1 MVLPQKAQNR
11 FTQKFIAEKILPQI
25 TQIYTEVMVLYGGE
39 VLWENISQK
48 VTTEERLVDRLEDFA
63 FPSLSTSLYSAYNV
77 SITAMLADMVD
88 IFAKQF
94 KTAYLT
100 TSPSHHL
107 TISPSHHH
115 TTSPIIKLFQLKNN
129 HYET

>member
-1 MVLPQKAQNR
+1 M
-11 FTQKFIAEKILPQI
+11 
-25 TQIYTEVMVLYGGE
+25 
-39 VLWENISQK
+39 
-48 VTTEERLVDRLEDFA
+48 RLIDRLEDFA

-77 SITAMLADMVD
+77 SVTAMLADMVD

-107 TISPSHHH
+107 NTSPSHHI
-115 TTSPIIKLFQLKNN
+115 TITPS
-129 HYET
+129 

>member
-1 MVLPQKAQNR
+1 MQSQEVLPQKARNAQNLL
-11 FTQKFIAEKILPQI
+11 AEKSLPQMA
-25 TQIYTEVMVLYGGE
+25 QIYTEVMVLYGGE

-107 TISPSHHH
+107 NTSPSHHL
-115 TTSPIIKLFQLKNN
+115 TTSTSHHLTI
-129 HYET
+129 TRS